1 MDPQVRVF
9 TPSFVRLAAF
19 SLGTACVLALLGYVP
34 TVRAAGTGVIDA
46 MLVGIGISLLASLM
60 GAVPVGLAAAWAPE
74 KIPQAVLAS
83 TALRFLAVLA
93 LAAPLLLTAWFDRLV
108 MGVWVGISYMAM
120 LVVDTVF
127 AVRMSG
133 AAWGRKP

>member
-9 TPSFVRLAAF
+9 TPSYLRLAAS

-34 TVRAAGTGVIDA
+34 TVRASGTGVIDA
-46 MLVGIGISLLASLM
+46 MFVGIGISLLASLI
-60 GAVPVGLAAAWAPE
+60 GAVPVGLAAARAPQ
-74 KIPQAVLAS
+74 KITQAVLAS

-108 MGVWVGISYMAM
+108 MGVWVGISYLAM

-127 AVRMSG
+127 AVRIAG
-133 AAWGRKP
+133 ATWERKP